1 MPEHLYVFELIWT
14 KLKFKTVFFQ
24 SFYTKFN
31 RNFFFQG
38 FPWGDGNHSLFHNPV
53 QNAVKDGY
61 EVEEVHQS
69 VWDNYATIMIPRR
82 TDAIVKEE

>member
-31 RNFFFQG
+31 RNFFFLG
-38 FPWGDGNHSLFHNPV
+38 ISL
-53 QNAVKDGY
+53 G
-61 EVEEVHQS
+61 
-69 VWDNYATIMIPRR
+69 
-82 TDAIVKEE
+82 